1 MKIGSGIVAR
11 INSSKVRKL
20 KKSFSGVQ
28 ISGFVKKHLNRITV
42 KVGIGIVVIIIAIL
56 SIYLYKR
63 YTSYDDYKVLNY
75 IKVDS
80 SSNSKYLPYQD
91 FVIKYSGDGISYI
104 DEEGTVW
111 DESYQMKTPIVDICE
126 DYIAVADKNSN
137 DIFVYNED
145 GKQGKIITSFPII
158 KVEVANQ
165 GVVAALLED
174 KNANHIEV
182 FDKEGN
188 KLVSHK
194 TLLDEN
200 GYPLDFSISD
210 NGEKMMV
217 SYITIHNGAM
227 GNRVVFYNFSSSG
240 KNSADKIVGE
250 HTQYKETMIPVVK
263 FLSNNQAIAVGENI
277 FSVYQVGKRSELD
290 EEVKIKDE
298 IQKVFYSD
306 KYIGFI
312 LENHNSKN
320 PYRIEVY
327 DLSGKRRMKTEIKM
341 EYDNVD
347 FSGDNVLMYDD
358 MNCQIISFD
367 GVEKFKI
374 IFKGEMN
381 GIIPIDGSRT
391 FLFMTR
397 SKIQKVK
404 LK

>member
-1 MKIGSGIVAR
+1 MAQI
-11 INSSKVRKL
+11 SSNKVRKL
-20 KKSFSGVQ
+20 NKSFSSSR
-28 ISGFVKKHLNRITV
+28 ITDFVKEHTNRVTIR
-42 KVGIGIVVIIIAIL
+42 IGIAVLIVVVIITGFLI
-56 SIYLYKR
+56 YKR
-63 YTSYDDYKVLNY
+63 YSSYDEYKVLNS

-80 SSNSKYLPYQD
+80 SSGSKYLPYQD
-91 FVIKYSGDGISYI
+91 FVVKYSGDGISYI
-104 DEEGTVW
+104 DSDGTVW
-111 DESYQMKTPIVDICE
+111 DESYQMKTPIVDICD

-137 DIFVYNED
+137 NIFIYNED
-145 GKQGKIITSFPII
+145 GKQGKITTGFPVI

-174 KNANHIEV
+174 KNANYIEV

-188 KLVSHK
+188 KLISHK

-210 NGEKMMV
+210 DGEKMAV
-217 SYITIHNGAM
+217 SYITVNNGAM
-227 GNRVVFYNFSSSG
+227 GNKVVFYNFSNAG
-240 KNSADKIVGE
+240 KNSEDKIVGE
-250 HTQYKETMIPVVK
+250 HKQYKEVLVPMVK
-263 FLSNNQAIAVGENI
+263 FLSNSEVIAVGENV
-277 FSVYQVGKRSELD
+277 FSIYKVKDKSELD

-306 KYIGFI
+306 KYVGFV

-327 DLSGKRRMKTEIKM
+327 DLNGNRKMKTEIKM
-341 EYDNVD
+341 DYDYAD

-358 MNCQIISFD
+358 MNCQIIAFN
-367 GVEKFKI
+367 GVQKFKTT
-374 IFKGEMN
+374 FKGEVN
-381 GIIPIDGSRT
+381 GIVPVDGSRT

>member
-1 MKIGSGIVAR
+1 MAR

-240 KNSADKIVGE
+240 KNSADKIAGE
-250 HTQYKETMIPVVK
+250 HTQYKETMVPVVK
-263 FLSNNQAIAVGENI
+263 FLSDNRAIAVGENI

-312 LENHNSKN
+312 LENNNSKY

-367 GVEKFKI
+367 GVEKFKT

>member
-11 INSSKVRKL
+11 INSSKVRNF
-20 KKSFSGVQ
+20 KKSFPGSQ
-28 ISGFVKKHLNRITV
+28 IWDFIKAHTNRIGL
-42 KVGIGIVVIIIAIL
+42 GIIIVVIVVL

-63 YTSYDDYKVLNY
+63 YNSYDDYKVLNY

-80 SSNSKYLPYQD
+80 SSNSKYLSYQD

-104 DEEGTVW
+104 DDEGTVW

-137 DIFVYNED
+137 DIYIYNED
-145 GKQGKIITSFPII
+145 GKQGKITTSFPII

-210 NGEKMMV
+210 DGEKMAV

-227 GNRVVFYNFSSSG
+227 GNRIVFYNFSNSG
-240 KNSADKIVGE
+240 KNSANKIAGE
-250 HTQYKETMIPVVK
+250 HTQYKETIVPIVK
-263 FLSNNQAIAVGENI
+263 FLSDNEAIAVGENI
-277 FSVYQVGKRSELD
+277 FSVYKIGKQSELD
-290 EEVKIKDE
+290 EEVEIKDE
-298 IQKVFYSD
+298 IHKVFYSE
-306 KYIGFI
+306 KYLGFI
-312 LENHNSKN
+312 LENHNSKY

-327 DLSGKRRMKTEIKM
+327 DLSGKRKMKTEIKM

-358 MNCQIISFD
+358 MNCQIISFE
-367 GVEKFKI
+367 GVEKFKT
-374 IFKGEMN
+374 IFKGEIN
-381 GIIPIDGSRT
+381 GIIPVDGSRT

>member
-240 KNSADKIVGE
+240 KNSADKIAGE
-250 HTQYKETMIPVVK
+250 HTQYKETMVPVVK
-263 FLSNNQAIAVGENI
+263 FLSDNRAIAVGENI